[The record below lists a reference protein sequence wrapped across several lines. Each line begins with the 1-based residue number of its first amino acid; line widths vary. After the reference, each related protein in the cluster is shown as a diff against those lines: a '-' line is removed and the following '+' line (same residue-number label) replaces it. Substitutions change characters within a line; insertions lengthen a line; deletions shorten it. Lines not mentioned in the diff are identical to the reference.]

1 MKTKLFRDIG
11 YLVFILLALSSC
23 VNEMDMVEDEQ
34 ELETGISR
42 SYPADTWTKYLI
54 NYEGSTQDKYA
65 LAKVEN
71 CLEYLYR
78 FIPDIQ
84 YVVDHLITRG
94 LKVRIKVSNVPGGSN
109 ESWYNPS
116 YPPEIGFN
124 GEINITMGRVLHE
137 LLHMFSFNTYDSYR
151 QELDLAC
158 EEYEIR
164 VLTDLYMRRYFRSYS
179 HKYQGMHSLNH
190 DYNSYI
196 AWLDEIINDSNYSV
210 DNFVP
215 KFKEFGVSWI
225 LDLKD
230 AKMHLV
236 DVLGYKPLLVRT
248 LWFYK
253 EKK

>member
-1 MKTKLFRDIG
+1 MKIKLFRDGG
-11 YLVFILLALSSC
+11 YLVFVLLALSSC
-23 VNEMDMVEDEQ
+23 VNEMDMVEDKQ

-54 NYEGSTQDKYA
+54 DYEGSTQDKYA
-65 LAKVEN
+65 LAQVEN
-71 CLEYLYR
+71 CLENLYR

-84 YVVDHLITRG
+84 YVIDNLIMRG
-94 LKVRIKVSNVPGGSN
+94 LKVRIKVSDVPGGSM

-124 GEINITMGRVLHE
+124 GEMNITMGRVLHE

-151 QELDLAC
+151 KQLDLAC

-164 VLTDLYMRRYFRSYS
+164 VLTDLYMRRYFKS
-179 HKYQGMHSLNH
+179 HRHEYQGVRSITDRGAYL
-190 DYNSYI
+190 
-196 AWLDEIINDSNYSV
+196 AWLDEIINDSDYSV

-215 KFKEFGVSWI
+215 KFKEFAASCMPSLEDEKI
-225 LDLKD
+225 
-230 AKMHLV
+230 HFV
-236 DVLGYKPLLVRT
+236 DILGYKPLLVRT

-253 EKK
+253 ENK